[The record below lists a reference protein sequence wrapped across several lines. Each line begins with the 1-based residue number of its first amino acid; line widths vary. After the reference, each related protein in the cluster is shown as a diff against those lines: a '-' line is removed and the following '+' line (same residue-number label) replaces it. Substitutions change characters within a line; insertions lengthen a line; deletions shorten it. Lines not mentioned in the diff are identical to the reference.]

1 MPELPEVETLCRQL
15 RKVVLGSRI
24 IQGLILDER
33 LGTMADPGGKKI
45 VAVLRRGKTIQL
57 QLEGGLS
64 LFVQL
69 RMTGRFQ
76 WQEGSDPPPRARFH
90 LSFPHGNLF
99 LTDVRRLATLECD
112 VRGRGPSA
120 AGEACGDL
128 DPRRVF
134 EIASRRRLPV
144 KNLLMDQKVIAGI
157 GNIYA
162 SEILFHAGISP
173 LRPASGLSR
182 REWEKVVGA
191 ARAVLDRAVLCRG
204 TSISDWKDLFG
215 RKGEYQRHLFVY
227 GRAGKACRRCGAS
240 IVRIVLSGRG
250 TFYCPVCQG
259 G

>member
-24 IQGLILDER
+24 VQGLILDER
-33 LGTMADPGGKKI
+33 LGKMANPGGKKI
-45 VAVLRRGKTIQL
+45 LSILRRGKTIQFL
-57 QLEGGLS
+57 LEGNQS
-64 LFVQL
+64 LLFQL
-69 RMTGRFQ
+69 RMTGRFH
-76 WQEGSDPPPRARFH
+76 WQEGGDPPPRARFH

-112 VRGRGPSA
+112 VRGKNPTA
-120 AGEACGDL
+120 VGEAPERL

-134 EIASRRRLPV
+134 EVASRRHLPV

-162 SEILFHAGISP
+162 SEILFRAGISP
-173 LRPASGLSR
+173 LRPASRLSM
-182 REWEKVVGA
+182 REWKKVTVA
-191 ARAVLDRAVLCRG
+191 ARAVLDRAVRCRG

-227 GRAGKACRRCGAS
+227 GRAGKACRRCGSS

-250 TFYCPVCQG
+250 TFFCPVCQEG
-259 G
+259 